1 MIVDGHTAVTCC
13 AAASTPQD
21 LAQIFAFGLLMSAGH
36 CLGMCGPL
44 VCLASVPKDGGG
56 AAGSLALYHAGR
68 ITSYA
73 LLGAVL
79 GLVGALMPEGAN
91 TVLWQATLSLL
102 AAAAIVWV
110 ALGLFG
116 LFPLAKSGASA
127 KLSGW
132 LVRTVGGIGAGHGG
146 ARRFTLGA
154 ANGLL
159 PCGPVYTV
167 AVAAFAAGGA
177 ARGALAMG
185 VYGLGTLPLLVAL
198 ALGLRLVAP
207 RLRLR
212 FYRAGAALA
221 LLMGVQLGLRGM
233 AALDWVPHARLGE
246 VVLW

>member
-1 MIVDGHTAVTCC
+1 MIADGHTAVSCC

-44 VCLASVPKDGGG
+44 VCIASVPKEGRG
-56 AAGSLALYHAGR
+56 AAASLALYHGGR
-68 ITSYA
+68 VASYA
-73 LLGAVL
+73 LLGALL
-79 GLVGALMPEGAN
+79 GLAGGLMPAGAD
-91 TVLWQATLSLL
+91 TIVWQGTLSLL
-102 AAAAIVWV
+102 AATGIVWV

-116 LFPLAKSGASA
+116 LFPLAKSGAGA

-146 ARRFTLGA
+146 WRRFALGA

-177 ARGALAMG
+177 TRGALAMG
-185 VYGLGTLPLLVAL
+185 VYGLGTLPLLAAL

-207 RLRLR
+207 QLRLR

-221 LLMGVQLGLRGM
+221 LVMGVQLGLRGM
-233 AALDWVPHARLGE
+233 AALELVPHARIGE